1 MGTIEEALVAAGATP
16 ADLDAILLKLEDP
29 NVRYSRQQEATS
41 YFKRLDVAILRQPPN
56 ALDVRRCIIVEEAQ
70 NLPQDDAAKDSGV
83 KEGTANLVKEMDEL
97 RMEINELRLERQ
109 AAMQQA
115 SPLPAACWDRPGLG

>member
-29 NVRYSRQQEATS
+29 NVRYSRQEEATS

-56 ALDVRRCIIVEEAQ
+56 ALDVRRCIIVEESQ
-70 NLPQDDAAKDSGV
+70 NLPQGV
-83 KEGTANLVKEMDEL
+83 NIALY
-97 RMEINELRLERQ
+97 
-109 AAMQQA
+109 
-115 SPLPAACWDRPGLG
+115 

>member
-29 NVRYSRQQEATS
+29 NVRYSRQEEATS

-56 ALDVRRCIIVEEAQ
+56 ALDVRRGIIVEESQ
-70 NLPQDDAAKDSGV
+70 NLPQGV
-83 KEGTANLVKEMDEL
+83 NIALY
-97 RMEINELRLERQ
+97 
-109 AAMQQA
+109 
-115 SPLPAACWDRPGLG
+115 